1 MYTNLE
7 VRNKLLT
14 SIDKVE
20 KVTGEYKYVD
30 DIRLNEAYYGGV
42 LRAGVP
48 HGIIKKIDISNAL
61 RSPGVKAIITAKDVP
76 GLNAFGY
83 FIPEQPVLCYD
94 KVRYEGD
101 AVAAVAADTREH
113 LLQALEEIKVE
124 IDPLPVVD
132 SIDEALSEEAPKIH
146 EKGNIAY
153 SVNYEKGNFDVT
165 KFDKY
170 VEGVYETPMV
180 KPMYIELE
188 STIAMYSNNRLELIT
203 TTQSPEHD
211 IKQLARSLNLDERNI
226 HIKMKDPGGAFG
238 GKEEIHTQI
247 LASLLSIKSG
257 APVKMTF
264 TREESN
270 VATTRRQ
277 AFRFYIK
284 TGLSSDNYI
293 LGNYVKAIADTG
305 AYLSHGPVVLEVSA
319 SHASE
324 PYFIPNVKFEGI
336 LVYTNHPPA
345 GGMRGYGA
353 SEINFALERHIDH
366 ICREL
371 NLDPVEFREKNM
383 IKEGQ
388 QNGTGIV
395 PISTVRAKETLQ
407 KAMHSNLWT
416 NRNKG
421 HPDPYIR
428 VGYGIA
434 SGAKSTS
441 YGQSGDSAKVKM
453 TIEDGFINIYFTT
466 PDMGTG
472 ARSTIRLIAAR
483 ALNTDVENIRVFN
496 DDSDF
501 PSSGTSNASR
511 TTFMIGNAVLKC
523 SKKLVE
529 YISSK
534 LGTDFNLNSRE
545 SLEEIN
551 RKIGKVEVTEEYNLP
566 KVEGGNFAKGDF
578 IFSYATAVAR
588 VEVNLLTGRYRVT
601 DIEFYPEAGKIL
613 NPVAFMSQM
622 EGGIIMSLGYATM
635 EELKTAN
642 GHILSKNFT
651 TYVVPTAK
659 DIPRIKVD
667 PIDDYDPLGPFGA
680 KGAGELPLVAVVP
693 AIVNALVDATGKELN
708 RIPVRLEDLI
718 LLEQT
723 IK

>member
-1 MYTNLE
+1 MYTNFD
-7 VRNKLLT
+7 RSNKLLT
-14 SIDKVE
+14 SIDKV
-20 KVTGEYKYVD
+20 TGVYKYVD
-30 DIRLNEAYYGGV
+30 DINQNEAYYGGV

-48 HGIIKKIDISNAL
+48 HGIIKKLDISNAW
-61 RSPGVKAIITAKDVP
+61 RSLGVKAIITAKDVP

-113 LLQALEEIKVE
+113 LLQAIEAIKLE
-124 IDPLPVVD
+124 IDPFPVVD
-132 SIDEALSEEAPKIH
+132 SIDKAFSKEAPKIH

-153 SVNYEKGNFDVT
+153 SVNYQKGNFDVT
-165 KFDKY
+165 KFDRY
-170 VEGVYETPMV
+170 IEGVYETSMV

-188 STIAMYSNNRLELIT
+188 STIAVYADNRLKLIT

-247 LASLLSIKSG
+247 LASLLSMKSG
-257 APVKMTF
+257 SPVKMTF

-270 VATTRRQ
+270 TATTRRQ

-284 TGLSSDNYI
+284 TGLSFDNYI
-293 LGNYVKAIADTG
+293 LGNYVKAIADAG
-305 AYLSHGPVVLEVSA
+305 AYLSHGTSVLEVSG

-324 PYFIPNVKFEGI
+324 PYFIPNVRFEGI

-353 SEINFALERHIDH
+353 SEVNFALERHIDH

-395 PISTVRAKETLQ
+395 PISTVRAKETLY
-407 KAMHSNLWT
+407 KAIHGNLWT
-416 NRNKG
+416 VRNKS
-421 HPDPYIR
+421 HSAPYIR

-441 YGQSGDSAKVKM
+441 YGQGGDSARVKM

-472 ARSTIRLIAAR
+472 ARSTIKLIAAS
-483 ALNTDVENIRVFN
+483 ALNTDVENIRAFN
-496 DDSDF
+496 DDTDF
-501 PSSGTSNASR
+501 PASGTSNASR

-523 SKKLVE
+523 SKTLAE
-529 YISSK
+529 YIGSK
-534 LGTDFNLNSRE
+534 LGTDVKLNSRE

-551 RKIGKVEVTEEYNLP
+551 RKIGRVEVTEEYNLP
-566 KVEGGNFAKGDF
+566 KLAGGNFKKGDF

-588 VEVNLLTGRYRVT
+588 VEVNLLTGKYRVT

-613 NPVAFMSQM
+613 NTVAFMSQM
-622 EGGIIMSLGYATM
+622 EGGIIMSLGYAVM
-635 EELKTAN
+635 EELKTVN
-642 GHILSKNFT
+642 GHIVSNNFT
-651 TYVVPTAK
+651 TYMVPTAR

-667 PIDDYDPLGPFGA
+667 PVDGYEPLGPFGA
-680 KGAGELPLVAVVP
+680 KGAGELPLVAVAP
-693 AIVNALVDATGKELN
+693 AIVNALVDATGKDLN
-708 RIPVRLEDLI
+708 RIPIRLEDLI
-718 LLEQT
+718 LIGT
-723 IK
+723 NH